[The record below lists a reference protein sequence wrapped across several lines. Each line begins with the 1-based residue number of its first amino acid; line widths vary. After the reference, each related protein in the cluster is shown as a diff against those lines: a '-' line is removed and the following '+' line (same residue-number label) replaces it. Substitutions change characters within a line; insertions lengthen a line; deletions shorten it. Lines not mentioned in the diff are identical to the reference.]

1 MEMLPSMRLPIPSTS
16 TGSDFGSD
24 VAPSD
29 RGGDGDR
36 TSLRISRGRT
46 EQPYEKHNEGD
57 DGRIAALKKGE
68 EVWTEIAKNLIAAV
82 KADNQQDKNSK
93 DLHEVNDESESPEVE
108 GSPRRE
114 GSGSPET
121 DVDFRESSSDVTD
134 IEWVWRSK
142 IVGLKASDAVFMVE
156 ANGVESATGE
166 ISGDLSDQNEETLI
180 GSEAVTKKE
189 LGEENFN
196 TSIPVSVEYAKDT
209 IKHQGESEE
218 GEERTKDNQRRRNRR
233 NIGLAASATAVA
245 VAAIWMMERLDMV
258 KIVHSYLDDY

>member
-16 TGSDFGSD
+16 TGAEFESD
-24 VAPSD
+24 VASLD
-29 RGGDGDR
+29 RGGDGER
-36 TSLRISRGRT
+36 TSHRISRGRT
-46 EQPYEKHNEGD
+46 EKPYEKHNERD
-57 DGRIAALKKGE
+57 DDRIAALKKGE
-68 EVWTEIAKNLIAAV
+68 EVWTEIAKNLLAAL
-82 KADNQQDKNSK
+82 KADDLQDANIK
-93 DLHEVNDESESPEVE
+93 DPHDLKDEPESPEIE
-108 GSPRRE
+108 DSPRRE
-114 GSGSPET
+114 GSESPET
-121 DVDFRESSSDVTD
+121 DVDFRQSSSDGTD

-218 GEERTKDNQRRRNRR
+218 GEERRKDNQRRRNRR

-245 VAAIWMMERLDMV
+245 VAAIWMMERLDMA
-258 KIVHSYLDDY
+258 